1 MKKTY
6 INPAMEIYSIDAQ
19 QQLLAGST
27 IPVDGTIESATGA
40 ESNEFDDLGLF
51 NEESLFGF

>member
-19 QQLLAGST
+19 QQLLAGSLQGNW
-27 IPVDGTIESATGA
+27 GTDKTPGEA
-40 ESNEFDDLGLF
+40 EAREFFWEDED
-51 NEESLFGF
+51 